1 MPLTLAVSSGRQ
13 YATANCVYVHT
24 HASTYCCTCK
34 APKLTYRVKLYIS
47 AQAKA
52 QTLQSPSRW
61 VRLTSGS
68 KSTEFGSKTS
78 GSASSSLPDRRNHL
92 SGFLVIFNLCLSDF
106 RQCHKACTSAL
117 TAGTRHYTLNGR
129 FKSLTCSMA
138 DPNRRPS

>member
-1 MPLTLAVSSGRQ
+1 MKPIGSFWLRLVA
-13 YATANCVYVHT
+13 ANYVYTHMQALIVVHAK
-24 HASTYCCTCK
+24 HLNICTDS
-34 APKLTYRVKLYIS
+34 PYIL

-92 SGFLVIFNLCLSDF
+92 SGFLVIFNWCLSDF